1 MKKTCQWAAAVAAGL
16 VSWTA
21 PVASADDAESI
32 AALKAQIE
40 EMDQK
45 LRILERNAE
54 LATEK
59 NDAEFK
65 KIPVV
70 KASDKG
76 LQVESKDGAYKFRLG
91 GLLQVD
97 NRTYI
102 DGGDGG
108 ASDPLDD
115 TFALR
120 RVRPRLRGTL
130 WEKLDFD
137 FQPEFAGTVRI
148 LDAYGDWKILE
159 DESLRFRF
167 GQFKTPVGLERL
179 QSASNVLFI
188 ERGLPT
194 NLVPTRDIGLQLH
207 GKAYDGVFTYGL
219 GVFNGVNDGYDARG
233 NLDTNDGY
241 DIDGRLVVAP
251 FKKTD
256 IDFLQG
262 LSIGVAGSWGTETGA
277 VSNSSSDGRRIQ
289 YVSAGQNPFF
299 RINDAGGTT
308 FDGDRIRYNPQ
319 LTYYYGPFG
328 LLSEYTVTQQEFA
341 RGGKQQTLINQA
353 FTAQASYVLTGEDA
367 SYEGVKPAHPFSFG
381 DGGWGAWELAAR
393 YGFLDVDSA
402 AFDGDPATRLAT
414 VGSVSGANAWA
425 VGLNWYLNTNFKFQ
439 LNFEQ
444 TYYNGGDGLVG
455 DKPTENALLSR
466 LQVSF

>member
-1 MKKTCQWAAAVAAGL
+1 MRKTFWLAAAVAGGLAGTL
-16 VSWTA
+16 A
-21 PVASADDAESI
+21 PIARADDDSI

-40 EMDQK
+40 ELDQK

-108 ASDPLDD
+108 ATDPLDD
-115 TFALR
+115 TFTLR
-120 RVRPRLRGTL
+120 RVRPRFRGTL
-130 WEKLDFD
+130 WERLDFD
-137 FQPEFAGTVRI
+137 FQPELAGTVRI
-148 LDAYGDWKILE
+148 LDAYGDWKITDDDL
-159 DESLRFRF
+159 LRFRF

-179 QSASNVLFI
+179 QSASNLLFI
-188 ERGLPT
+188 ERGLAT

-207 GKAYDGVFTYGL
+207 GKAFDGILSYSVGA
-219 GVFNGVNDGYDARG
+219 FNGVNDGYDARG

-241 DIDGRLVVAP
+241 DVDGRIFAYP
-251 FKKTD
+251 FKATG

-262 LSIGVAGSWGTETGA
+262 LGLGFAGSWGTETGP

-289 YVSAGQNPFF
+289 YVSAGQNTFF
-299 RINDAGGTT
+299 RINDAGGTA
-308 FDGDRIRYNPQ
+308 FDGDRFRYNPQ

-341 RGGKQQTLINQA
+341 RGGKQQTLINQG

-367 SYEGVKPAHPFSFG
+367 GYEGIKPAHPFNFKE
-381 DGGWGAWELAAR
+381 GGWGAWEVAAR

-414 VGSVSGANAWA
+414 ASSVSGANAWA

-455 DKPTENALLSR
+455 DKPTENAVLSR